1 VNSEVD
7 GRVVPGMLRA
17 PQSTMS
23 RTAFAVLLL
32 WPLLARAQA
41 PTDGRWESTA
51 APLAGCQE
59 PMTGDAAVDEA
70 LKAITFDVAGQPR
83 PLREVRLE
91 GLTTLDG
98 GEVWRF
104 VGGQPARPDGLKA
117 TAIVR
122 RLATSGLFSQV
133 APVVSVRDDGVV
145 LTVRL
150 VEQPRLVRVVFEGL
164 TEARPRMLLEALLER
179 PRERR
184 HRDDDEHRACAEP
197 VVPAEWLA
205 SVNDAV
211 SVVSGTV
218 HPGLVRHG
226 VRRAVQRLM
235 DRLYDRG
242 FQMATLSAELS
253 PDGTLLVRIDE
264 GRIQAVDVR
273 GVHPR
278 IEGQVRERL
287 DLRVGSVY
295 DREDMGGAY
304 RRMRDAFPFLDSDGR
319 GPGRLT
325 RARPTVEEDAADGT
339 RRYRLVEQDPKKHG
353 GSTTVEGNKLTVY
366 LRSRQVEFDVDG
378 TELVKHTPVTG
389 FAPGLEVR
397 GRLWDPANRVHLTV
411 DLGGNVNSY
420 RARRAEN
427 AFDPLAGSDRWRFD
441 WMAGP
446 KVSVPDMRIAEL
458 GVQFYGLVDTSDR
471 WRIDRL
477 DSYLWSMVFDRPDS
491 EYFRREGLT
500 AFLTTHFFERLT
512 GGLEYRRDRYRSLV
526 SPSTKYWTLFNRHEA
541 ARITPVVDEGTMA
554 SLLVRLEFTT
564 NPAAAH
570 RVGVTRRD
578 PERSIVDHDKYYWW
592 TDLHTVNTLEV
603 ADPGLGGDTF
613 KFVRV
618 VSDSSAVVLRPGPR
632 QGLKVRFRVAGK
644 LSGTLPSQK
653 QEAIGGW
660 VDVRGYDFK
669 EDRGGNLSL
678 LGTVEYRYHVISAF
692 ADVGTLHRAE
702 FGPTR
707 TGLGLALNLGER
719 ATFSVAWRTDD
730 QAKVV
735 PEARLFFDRTF

>member
-1 VNSEVD
+1 VNNEVK

-17 PQSTMS
+17 PQPTMI
-23 RTAFAVLLL
+23 RTSFAALLL
-32 WPLLARAQA
+32 WPMLAQA
-41 PTDGRWESTA
+41 QTDGRWESSPVKPA
-51 APLAGCQE
+51 ECKE

-70 LKAITFDVAGQPR
+70 LKAITFDVGGRPR

-91 GLTTLDG
+91 GLTTLDASD
-98 GEVWRF
+98 VWRF
-104 VGGQPARPDGLKA
+104 LGGQPAQPDGLRA

-122 RLATSGLFSQV
+122 RLASSGLFAQV
-133 APVVSVRDDGVV
+133 APVVSVQDAGVV

-164 TEARPRMLLEALLER
+164 TEARPRMLLEALLEQ
-179 PRERR
+179 PKERR
-184 HRDDDEHRACAEP
+184 RRDDDEARRACAEP
-197 VVPAEWLA
+197 VVPVEWLA
-205 SVNDAV
+205 RVDDDV
-211 SVVSGTV
+211 V
-218 HPGLVRHG
+218 HPGIVRNG
-226 VRRAVQRLM
+226 MRRAVQRLM
-235 DRLYDRG
+235 DRLFDRG

-253 PDGTLLVRIDE
+253 PDGTLLVRVNE
-264 GRIQAVDVR
+264 GRIQSLELR

-278 IEGQVRERL
+278 IEEPVRQRL

-295 DREDMGGAY
+295 DREDMGSAY

-319 GPGRLT
+319 GGGRLT
-325 RARPTVEEDAADGT
+325 RARPTVVEEAAGGV
-339 RRYRLVEQDPKKHG
+339 RHYRSVEQSPQKHG

-366 LRSRQVEFDVDG
+366 LRSRQVELDVDG

-411 DLGGNVNSY
+411 DLGGNVNSH

-427 AFDPLAGSDRWRFD
+427 VLDVLAGNDRWRFD

-446 KVSVPDMRIAEL
+446 KVSIPDFRVAEL
-458 GVQFYGLVDTSDR
+458 GVQFYGRVDTSDR

-500 AFLTTHFFERLT
+500 AFLTTHFLERLT

-526 SPSTKYWTLFNRHEA
+526 SPATKYWTLFNRHEA
-541 ARITPVVDEGTMA
+541 PRFTPVVDEGTMA

-564 NPAAAH
+564 DTAPAH
-570 RVGVTRRD
+570 EVGVTHRD
-578 PERSIVDHDKYYWW
+578 PERSIVRHDKRYWW
-592 TDLHTVNTLEV
+592 SDLHTMNTLEI

-613 KFVRV
+613 QFVRV
-618 VSDSSAVVLRPGPR
+618 VSDSSAVVLRPGPH
-632 QGLKVRFRVAGK
+632 QGLKVRFRVAGR

-660 VDVRGYDFK
+660 VAVRGYGFK

-678 LGTVEYRYHVISAF
+678 LGTVEYRYEVVSAF
-692 ADVGTLHRAE
+692 ADVGTLRRASW
-702 FGPTR
+702 GTTR
-707 TGLGLALNLGER
+707 TGLGLALNLGDN
-719 ATFSVAWRTDD
+719 ATFQVAWRTDD
-730 QAKVV
+730 QAEAL
-735 PEARLFFDRTF
+735 PEARLFFHRTF

>member
-1 VNSEVD
+1 MWGGHRPLVNNEVK

-17 PQSTMS
+17 LQPTMI
-23 RTAFAVLLL
+23 RTVFAALLL
-32 WPLLARAQA
+32 WPTLARAQE
-41 PTDGRWESTA
+41 GRWESTPA
-51 APLAGCQE
+51 RPVECKE

-83 PLREVRLE
+83 PLREVRLD
-91 GLTTLDG
+91 GLTTLDA
-98 GEVWRF
+98 GELWRF
-104 VGGQPARPDGLKA
+104 LGGQPAQPGGLQA

-122 RLATSGLFSQV
+122 RLATSGLFAQV
-133 APVVSVRDDGVV
+133 APVVSVREDGVV

-164 TEARPRMLLEALLER
+164 TEARPRMLLEALLEQ

-184 HRDDDEHRACAEP
+184 RRDDDERRACVEP
-197 VVPAEWLA
+197 VVPPEWLA
-205 SVNDAV
+205 SVDDDV
-211 SVVSGTV
+211 V
-218 HPGLVRHG
+218 HPGLVRNG
-226 VRRAVQRLM
+226 VRRAVQRLT
-235 DRLYDRG
+235 DRLFDRG
-242 FQMATLSAELS
+242 FEMATLSAELS
-253 PDGTLLVRIDE
+253 PDGTLLVRVDE
-264 GRIQAVDVR
+264 GRIRALELR

-287 DLRVGSVY
+287 ELPVGSVY
-295 DREDMGGAY
+295 DREDLGSAY

-325 RARPTVEEDAADGT
+325 RPRPTVVEETADGA
-339 RRYRLVEQDPKKHG
+339 RRYRLVEQDPKMHG
-353 GSTTVEGNKLTVY
+353 GSTTVDGNKLTVY
-366 LRSRQVEFDVDG
+366 LRSRQVELDVDG
-378 TELVKHTPVTG
+378 TEIVKHTPVTG

-427 AFDPLAGSDRWRFD
+427 ALEPLAGNDRWRFD

-446 KVSVPDMRIAEL
+446 KVSIPDLRVAEL
-458 GVQFYGLVDTSDR
+458 GVQFYGRVDTSDR

-477 DSYLWSMVFDRPDS
+477 DSYLWSMIFDRPDS
-491 EYFRREGLT
+491 EYYRREGLT
-500 AFLTTHFFERLT
+500 AFFTTHFLERLT

-564 NPAAAH
+564 NPAPAH
-570 RVGVTRRD
+570 QVGVTHRD
-578 PERSIVDHDKYYWW
+578 PERSIVRHDKYYWW
-592 TDLHTVNTLEV
+592 TDLHTVNTLEI

-613 KFVRV
+613 QFVRV

-632 QGLKVRFRVAGK
+632 QGLKVRFRVAGR

-660 VDVRGYDFK
+660 VAVRGYGFK

-692 ADVGTLHRAE
+692 ADVGTLRRAE